1 MNFNHEKDASR
12 KPVIHQCGGTLIH
25 LDSGFEGKTNLV
37 VTAAHCFCSLMWSR
51 PGDKENS
58 IIRKN
63 IFYWNFNSKLNKQSN
78 TAEFCSKIQDN
89 LYKIILYKIILVDNS
104 WSFGAFKL
112 TDLGQWKNINIYFY
126 YNGPTVSFLF
136 YDFQNFSN
144 VLKNN
149 HYIATNAEECRKNN
163 GPECLRQPKSGHF
176 FIRVGSIDNT
186 ANLNLKVAEKNGQ
199 VNRTTWNFSIEFLFR
214 V

>member
-1 MNFNHEKDASR
+1 MEKSWKGCDKLSGRCRSPAST
-12 KPVIHQCGGTLIH
+12 PVQPYSVL
-25 LDSGFEGKTNLV
+25 
-37 VTAAHCFCSLMWSR
+37 R
-51 PGDKENS
+51 
-58 IIRKN
+58 
-63 IFYWNFNSKLNKQSN
+63 
-78 TAEFCSKIQDN
+78 
-89 LYKIILYKIILVDNS
+89 YKIILVDNS

-186 ANLNLKVAEKNGQ
+186 ANLNLKVAEKTGE
-199 VNRTTWNFSIEFLFR
+199 VNISTKNFSIEILFLVWFWNKNKGAR
-214 V
+214 EYKISETGPSYVDAQVSDIKIYGEF

>member
-1 MNFNHEKDASR
+1 MTSRKKRKKIVATFNWKIKPWGKFTKDEIWKYQPIIHFSIEKISLALYEVHSVFFVIFLMNFNHEKDASR

-63 IFYWNFNSKLNKQSN
+63 IFNWNFNSKLNKQSN

-89 LYKIILYKIILVDNS
+89 
-104 WSFGAFKL
+104 FG
-112 TDLGQWKNINIYFY
+112 
-126 YNGPTVSFLF
+126 
-136 YDFQNFSN
+136 
-144 VLKNN
+144 
-149 HYIATNAEECRKNN
+149 R
-163 GPECLRQPKSGHF
+163 
-176 FIRVGSIDNT
+176 
-186 ANLNLKVAEKNGQ
+186 
-199 VNRTTWNFSIEFLFR
+199 
-214 V
+214 